1 MKEEKSAAETTRRM
15 SVEESRE
22 NARKSRAARP
32 APRSDV
38 ATAQPQTGETQQLL
52 NGILADE
59 FLVYVRILNYHWNVR
74 GMQFHSLH
82 EFFEKLYVQQAKTID
97 DIAEKVRSMGAF
109 ATATM
114 EEYLG
119 NSRLKEKLGEPPD
132 PRVMISTL
140 AADHE
145 VIIKRT
151 REALEVV
158 DRYDDPS
165 TDNFLCDLLEK
176 HEKTLWMLQ
185 AHLDRELG

>member
-1 MKEEKSAAETTRRM
+1 MKEEKSTPESTRRM
-15 SVEESRE
+15 AAEESRE
-22 NARKSRAARP
+22 GARKSRASRP
-32 APRSDV
+32 APRTDV
-38 ATAQPQTGETQQLL
+38 ATSQPQAGETQQLL

-59 FLVYVRILNYHWNVR
+59 FVVYVRILNYHWNVR

-82 EFFEKLYVQQAKTID
+82 EFFEKLYVHQAKTID

-114 EEYLG
+114 QEYLG
-119 NSRLKEKLGEPPD
+119 NSRLKEKVGEPPD
-132 PRVMISTL
+132 PRVMIATL
-140 AADHE
+140 ASDYE
-145 VIIKRT
+145 MIVKRI
-151 REALEVV
+151 RETLVVV
-158 DRYDDPS
+158 DKYDDPS

>member
-1 MKEEKSAAETTRRM
+1 MKEEKSNPESAHRV

-22 NARKSRAARP
+22 GARKMRAARP
-32 APRSDV
+32 APRTDV
-38 ATAQPQTGETQQLL
+38 ATSQPQSGETQQLL

-59 FLVYVRILNYHWNVR
+59 FVVYVRILNYHWNVR

-97 DIAEKVRSMGAF
+97 DIAEKVRSLGAF
-109 ATATM
+109 ATATL

-119 NSRLKEKLGEPPD
+119 NSRLKEKIGEPPD
-132 PRVMISTL
+132 PRVMIATL

-145 VIIKRT
+145 VILKRV
-151 REALEVV
+151 REALTVV
-158 DRYDDPS
+158 DKYDDPS